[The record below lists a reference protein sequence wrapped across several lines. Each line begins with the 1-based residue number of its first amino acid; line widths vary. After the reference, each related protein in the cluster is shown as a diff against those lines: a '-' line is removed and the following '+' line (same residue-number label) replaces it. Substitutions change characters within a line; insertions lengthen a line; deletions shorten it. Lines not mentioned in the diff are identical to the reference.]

1 MTADPQENF
10 NVASLPEY
18 EEVFEDKDDSDD
30 DDGVDDDAQ
39 EDDDDGADEE
49 DCDDSSWRED
59 ALIYMLG
66 KLTRRRWRIF

>member
-1 MTADPQENF
+1 MVFNGKGPLVQRCDGF
-10 NVASLPEY
+10 NVSFTSS
-18 EEVFEDKDDSDD
+18 VN
-30 DDGVDDDAQ
+30 DDAQ

-49 DCDDSSWRED
+49 DGDDSSWRED